1 MKATVQLNPTT
12 VKQQVSKGG
21 LFRAA
26 KTVDVTQYDV
36 AVFVEFTEE
45 ERAILTE
52 YNLWETP
59 AWMVPAGFSQAAETL
74 REIGEDMPT
83 EYPCTIAALAH
94 SRGAHRQFSSSAEA
108 IDFQNEVKTKFL
120 PGVKELLAK
129 HQGPV
134 SNAETLEF

>member
-1 MKATVQLNPTT
+1 VQLNPIT
-12 VKQQVSKGG
+12 VKQQVSKSG

-36 AVFVEFTEE
+36 AVFIEFTEE
-45 ERAILTE
+45 ERAILTQ

-59 AWMVPAGFSQAAETL
+59 AWMIPASFSQAAETM
-74 REIGEDMPT
+74 RELGHDMPA
-83 EYPCTIAALAH
+83 EYPCTITALANE
-94 SRGAHRQFSSSAEA
+94 RGAHCQFNSSAEA

-120 PGVKELLAK
+120 PAVKELLAK

-134 SNAETLEF
+134 SNPETLEF